1 MGLDDAWAQAP
12 SLSKIATI
20 FARTF
25 ALMGKCRFPLYISQS
40 LAGERFDIWRMINE
54 RRMTRYEWSFAG
66 SEAEQK
72 SSHPSILSFRSIA
85 ERYQARAPRRY
96 LRARRLTS
104 REDDGEVWDDDSFL
118 EKLSAGE
125 SLSPDPSDPSL
136 NLPCELLLPL
146 ASADPRL
153 TFSSTKRSGDTLES
167 GSTREGKKEEGPP
180 RGRENANASNGL
192 TEAC

>member
-1 MGLDDAWAQAP
+1 MGLDDTWAQAP

-72 SSHPSILSFRSIA
+72 SSHPSIIIPIDCWKKPGASS
-85 ERYQARAPRRY
+85 
-96 LRARRLTS
+96 S
-104 REDDGEVWDDDSFL
+104 S
-118 EKLSAGE
+118 LSASE
-125 SLSPDPSDPSL
+125 ASDHP
-136 NLPCELLLPL
+136 
-146 ASADPRL
+146 
-153 TFSSTKRSGDTLES
+153 G
-167 GSTREGKKEEGPP
+167 G
-180 RGRENANASNGL
+180 
-192 TEAC
+192 